1 MNRRRCVFQCMVFI
15 LYDKFVF
22 SKRSCELNSMTIAKE
37 KPQNGVRESA
47 CYSCIMSSSKSVEM

>member
-1 MNRRRCVFQCMVFI
+1 MFQCMVFI

-22 SKRSCELNSMTIAKE
+22 PKRSCELNSMTIAKE

-47 CYSCIMSSSKSVEM
+47 CYSCIMSSSRSVEM